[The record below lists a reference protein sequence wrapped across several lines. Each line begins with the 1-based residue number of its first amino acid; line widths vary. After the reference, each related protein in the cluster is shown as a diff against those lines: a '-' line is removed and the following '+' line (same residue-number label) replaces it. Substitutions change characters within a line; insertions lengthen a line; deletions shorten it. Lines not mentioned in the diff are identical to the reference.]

1 MECVVVE
8 IYFREES
15 IVIYNFYNPCKK
27 ISIKL
32 FEKIRK
38 ETKELWCG
46 DFNAHNWLWGSKN
59 TDYNGEVIEQF
70 MDDRSLVCLNTGEG
84 TRYNLTENT
93 VSSIDL
99 TLISNGMAELCEW
112 KVNSENTVGS
122 DHFPIICKINV
133 NSNPECFLQKKWMY
147 EKADWNSFSKHCETN
162 KDIVVEDSVETFC
175 DSITKL
181 IMEAATLF
189 IPQRIAGQ
197 KNKNI
202 PWWKEECSKA
212 IKERNKTFKQL
223 RENMS
228 MSNLVEYKKARAKTR
243 RIIKNA
249 KREGWREFCS
259 TIGKDTP
266 MDKIWNMLRNMS
278 GKGKKSTLIPVL
290 IEEDKVAVI
299 DINKANMLG
308 EVLERAHRIELGE
321 EYELRKRE
329 ILDKNPDIM
338 KKRNNNNSCMDTEF
352 TLTELKVALQKCAN
366 TASGVDRVSYKMI
379 KHLSDSILLMILE
392 LYNKIWMEGIIPK
405 IWKKAVVIPIV
416 KPGKN
421 PTNPGSYRPI
431 ALTSNLCK
439 LMEKIIVHRLTYDLE
454 KKGKLSKYQCGFRGK
469 RSTMDALIKVSNEV
483 EKAVTMKK
491 IMAVVYFDIEKAY
504 DTVWREGLLI
514 KASRI
519 GIDGKMYNWLSQ
531 FLFERIFVVQVGAC
545 QSSIYKAENGI
556 P

>member
-1 MECVVVE
+1 
-8 IYFREES
+8 
-15 IVIYNFYNPCKK
+15 
-27 ISIKL
+27 
-32 FEKIRK
+32 
-38 ETKELWCG
+38 
-46 DFNAHNWLWGSKN
+46 
-59 TDYNGEVIEQF
+59 
-70 MDDRSLVCLNTGEG
+70 
-84 TRYNLTENT
+84 
-93 VSSIDL
+93 
-99 TLISNGMAELCEW
+99 
-112 KVNSENTVGS
+112 
-122 DHFPIICKINV
+122 
-133 NSNPECFLQKKWMY
+133 MY

-329 ILDKNPDIM
+329 ILDKI
-338 KKRNNNNSCMDTEF
+338 
-352 TLTELKVALQKCAN
+352 Q
-366 TASGVDRVSYKMI
+366 I
-379 KHLSDSILLMILE
+379 
-392 LYNKIWMEGIIPK
+392 
-405 IWKKAVVIPIV
+405 
-416 KPGKN
+416 
-421 PTNPGSYRPI
+421 
-431 ALTSNLCK
+431 
-439 LMEKIIVHRLTYDLE
+439 
-454 KKGKLSKYQCGFRGK
+454 
-469 RSTMDALIKVSNEV
+469 
-483 EKAVTMKK
+483 
-491 IMAVVYFDIEKAY
+491 
-504 DTVWREGLLI
+504 
-514 KASRI
+514 
-519 GIDGKMYNWLSQ
+519 
-531 FLFERIFVVQVGAC
+531 
-545 QSSIYKAENGI
+545 
-556 P
+556 

>member
-1 MECVVVE
+1 
-8 IYFREES
+8 
-15 IVIYNFYNPCKK
+15 
-27 ISIKL
+27 
-32 FEKIRK
+32 
-38 ETKELWCG
+38 
-46 DFNAHNWLWGSKN
+46 
-59 TDYNGEVIEQF
+59 
-70 MDDRSLVCLNTGEG
+70 
-84 TRYNLTENT
+84 
-93 VSSIDL
+93 
-99 TLISNGMAELCEW
+99 MAELCEW

-147 EKADWNSFSKHCETN
+147 EKADWNYFSKHCETN
-162 KDIVVEDSVETFC
+162 KDIVVEDSVETFS

-278 GKGKKSTLIPVL
+278 GKGTKSTLIPVL

-366 TASGVDRVSYKMI
+366 TAPGVDRVSFKMI
-379 KHLSDSILLMILE
+379 KHLSDRPILLMILE

-421 PTNPGSYRPI
+421 PTNPGSYHPI

-483 EKAVTMKK
+483 EKAVTMKE

-504 DTVWREGLLI
+504 DTVWR
-514 KASRI
+514 
-519 GIDGKMYNWLSQ
+519 
-531 FLFERIFVVQVGAC
+531 
-545 QSSIYKAENGI
+545 
-556 P
+556 